1 MVLGVSAFGLGQT
14 QIVVCGCGER
24 YEKRL
29 LCGVLICDMGGAVKM
44 ESVLKKTLKS
54 LCCSNGWTYGVF
66 WRFDE
71 RNSMLLTSEDAY
83 YDEQMGVVIDSMLS
97 KVHTLREGII
107 GQVAFTGK
115 HCWVF
120 SDAQS
125 GEWNSLCSID
135 GEDISQDDSEIHR
148 QFSSGIIKTI
158 AVIPVEPRGVV
169 QFGSNQ
175 KIVERLEFL
184 DLTKRLFREM
194 ENIDGLMVLS
204 NAPSALNSEI
214 YDPSGFFSSLISSGS
229 SNLGNIKSE
238 HGNGHKE
245 LIEKASAST
254 NLTQSSSF
262 TPEMQHERITS
273 MISSTS
279 HLRNQLQTAGLEA
292 QFMLSDQPNS
302 QIQQMFLQSASSVNN
317 PAARTPCIST
327 WSSEGSTL
335 TSLERQ
341 LSSEMRAQVSQ
352 NAVPGKPNTVALWGN
367 LVQDSQV
374 DSMFTSLE
382 STERLIDEEKDFQC
396 RLGKSV
402 NNQYAAPFIHA
413 TEGKLLEQSTSI
425 LTLPEECKP
434 VDFKT
439 DPSKSYSVDNLSQWF
454 GPPREQSI
462 KGMASMLT
470 NDQSQSV
477 GITSLSSGL
486 DRSDFL
492 VDFPVKHPASSMQS
506 SVINMFSSDGKE
518 RSLNVPSTENDLFDG
533 LGLDFGFELAGETF
547 EDFIM
552 PLFNDGQSTLS
563 TGVSECI
570 SELDV
575 GSMAVPRKGLFSEL
589 GLDQLLDDIVGN
601 SSSVTKSNSEDQ
613 FSSTKRRRL
622 GSSSVNSNQVQFAG
636 LSSCFSG
643 SMNVMQPV
651 YNLDKTN
658 SLVPKKEVIPKSQVG
673 LWIDD
678 SYSINAGGSV
688 AAQPKRPVEPA
699 KATKKRAKP
708 GESTRPR
715 PKDRQQIKDRLEELR
730 GIIPNGS
737 KCSIDV
743 LLDRS
748 IKHMLFL
755 QSVTKYADKLKQVDE
770 PKLIGHENG
779 VVLKDN
785 SSGGSGNSG
794 GGATWAFEVSGQTM
808 VCPIRVEDL
817 NPPGQMLIE
826 MLCEEQGF
834 FLEIADII
842 RSFGLNILKGVME
855 VRENK
860 IWARFI
866 VEANRHVTR
875 MDIFLSLVQLLQ
887 ETATTGVSPTNQ
899 PSNVID
905 SGVPPFNN
913 YQQPSGPLPISL
925 AETLR

>member
-1 MVLGVSAFGLGQT
+1 
-14 QIVVCGCGER
+14 
-24 YEKRL
+24 
-29 LCGVLICDMGGAVKM
+29 
-44 ESVLKKTLKS
+44 
-54 LCCSNGWTYGVF
+54 
-66 WRFDE
+66 
-71 RNSMLLTSEDAY
+71 
-83 YDEQMGVVIDSMLS
+83 
-97 KVHTLREGII
+97 
-107 GQVAFTGK
+107 
-115 HCWVF
+115 
-120 SDAQS
+120 
-125 GEWNSLCSID
+125 
-135 GEDISQDDSEIHR
+135 
-148 QFSSGIIKTI
+148 
-158 AVIPVEPRGVV
+158 
-169 QFGSNQ
+169 
-175 KIVERLEFL
+175 
-184 DLTKRLFREM
+184 M

-352 NAVPGKPNTVALWGN
+352 NAVPGKPNTVALWG
-367 LVQDSQV
+367 
-374 DSMFTSLE
+374 TW
-382 STERLIDEEKDFQC
+382 
-396 RLGKSV
+396 LGKSV

-413 TEGKLLEQSTSI
+413 TEGELLEQSTSI
-425 LTLPEECKP
+425 LTLPEE
-434 VDFKT
+434 F
-439 DPSKSYSVDNLSQWF
+439 
-454 GPPREQSI
+454 
-462 KGMASMLT
+462 
-470 NDQSQSV
+470 
-477 GITSLSSGL
+477 
-486 DRSDFL
+486 
-492 VDFPVKHPASSMQS
+492 KHPASSMQS

-533 LGLDFGFELAGETF
+533 LGLDFGFELAGESW

-622 GSSSVNSNQVQFAG
+622 GSSSVNSNQVQSA
-636 LSSCFSG
+636 
-643 SMNVMQPV
+643 
-651 YNLDKTN
+651 
-658 SLVPKKEVIPKSQVG
+658 EVIPKSQVG

-715 PKDRQQIKDRLEELR
+715 PKDRQQIKDRLE
-730 GIIPNGS
+730 
-737 KCSIDV
+737 D
-743 LLDRS
+743 
-748 IKHMLFL
+748 
-755 QSVTKYADKLKQVDE
+755 
-770 PKLIGHENG
+770 
-779 VVLKDN
+779 
-785 SSGGSGNSG
+785 
-794 GGATWAFEVSGQTM
+794 
-808 VCPIRVEDL
+808 
-817 NPPGQMLIE
+817 
-826 MLCEEQGF
+826 
-834 FLEIADII
+834 
-842 RSFGLNILKGVME
+842 
-855 VRENK
+855 
-860 IWARFI
+860 
-866 VEANRHVTR
+866 
-875 MDIFLSLVQLLQ
+875 
-887 ETATTGVSPTNQ
+887 
-899 PSNVID
+899 
-905 SGVPPFNN
+905 
-913 YQQPSGPLPISL
+913 
-925 AETLR
+925 